1 MPHTVPMIT
10 TASDTALR
18 DLLQAAPTIV
28 VVGLSPQADRPSHEV
43 AAYLQQHGLRT
54 IPVNPVVA
62 AAGGQILGERV
73 YASVTEAAAGLAAE
87 GLEVDIVDCFRK
99 SEAIGPI
106 AQETV
111 AVGARCL
118 WLQQGVV
125 NAEAAALAAQAGLM
139 VVQDACI
146 KLEHRRL
153 LGAAA

>member
-1 MPHTVPMIT
+1 
-10 TASDTALR
+10 
-18 DLLQAAPTIV
+18 LL
-28 VVGLSPQADRPSHEV
+28 PQE
-43 AAYLQQHGLRT
+43 Q
-54 IPVNPVVA
+54 
-62 AAGGQILGERV
+62 
-73 YASVTEAAAGLAAE
+73 
-87 GLEVDIVDCFRK
+87 
-99 SEAIGPI
+99 AIGPI
-106 AQETV
+106 AQEAV

>member
-1 MPHTVPMIT
+1 MGHTRAMIT
-10 TASDTALR
+10 TTNASDPALR

-43 AAYLQQHGLRT
+43 ADYLQQHKLRI
-54 IPVNPVVA
+54 IPVNPLVA
-62 AAGGQILGERV
+62 AAGGQILGERA
-73 YASVTEAAAGLAAE
+73 YASVTEAAAGVAAE

-106 AQETV
+106 AEEAV

-118 WLQQGVV
+118 WLQLGVE
-125 NAEAAALAAQAGLM
+125 NAEAAALAEQAGLM

-146 KLEHRRL
+146 KIEHRRL
-153 LGAAA
+153 LG

>member
-1 MPHTVPMIT
+1 MAHTVPMIHT
-10 TASDTALR
+10 ANASDTALR
-18 DLLQAAPTIV
+18 QLLQNAPTIV

-43 AAYLQQHGLRT
+43 AEYLQQHDLRI

-62 AAGGQILGERV
+62 AAGGQILGERA

-106 AQETV
+106 AEEAV

-118 WLQQGVV
+118 WLQLGVE
-125 NAEAAALAAQAGLM
+125 NAEAAALAEQAGLM

-146 KLEHRRL
+146 KIEHRRL
-153 LGAAA
+153 LG

>member
-1 MPHTVPMIT
+1 MTLSANP
-10 TASDTALR
+10 SDTALR
-18 DLLQAAPTIV
+18 DLLQASPTIV
-28 VVGLSPQADRPSHEV
+28 MVGLSPQHDRPSHEV
-43 AAYLQQHGLRT
+43 AAYLQEHGLRV

-62 AAGGQILGERV
+62 AENGEILGERA

-106 AQETV
+106 AAEAV

-118 WLQQGVV
+118 WMQLGVA
-125 NAEAAALAAQAGLM
+125 NAEAATLANKAGLM

-146 KLEHRRL
+146 KIEHRRL
-153 LGAAA
+153 LDA